1 MDHFPGLDSL
11 HLALLAVCSP
21 ERTPLHRVHGELE
34 HWLNRQLAT
43 DDVESAI
50 AELEAR
56 GLVVV
61 HRDCTEVVFL
71 ATADGRA
78 VVAARWE
85 EFFPE

>member
-1 MDHFPGLDSL
+1 MELDPL

-34 HWLNRQLAT
+34 CWLNRPLAT
-43 DDVESAI
+43 DDLESALG
-50 AELEAR
+50 ELEAS
-56 GLVVV
+56 GLIAAY
-61 HRDCTEVVFL
+61 REVEEVAFL

>member
-1 MDHFPGLDSL
+1 MEDLPRLEPL
-11 HLALLAVCSP
+11 HVALLAVCAP

-43 DDVESAI
+43 DEVESAI

-56 GLVVV
+56 GLIVVQ
-61 HRDCTEVVFL
+61 RDRAVAAFL
-71 ATADGRA
+71 ATAAGRA

-85 EFFPE
+85 EFFPP